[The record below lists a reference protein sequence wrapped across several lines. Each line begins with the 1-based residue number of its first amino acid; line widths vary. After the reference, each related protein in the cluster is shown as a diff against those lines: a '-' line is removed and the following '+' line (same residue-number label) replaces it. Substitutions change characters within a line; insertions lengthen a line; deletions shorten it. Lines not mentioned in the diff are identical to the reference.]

1 MSPAETQRRSR
12 PGHGARRRQGAYRQ
26 GGQSF
31 GFELMVGLMDIVPA
45 DFHAAMKAELSRM
58 LNSPEW
64 SGQEPAGE
72 SEVEKALIAA
82 AAEDADENQP
92 ALPGLQLPEKDLPV
106 KQLSDEPLVVLY
118 ANWRGEIA
126 LRRIL
131 PLKLRFAA
139 TEWHPDRQW
148 LLQAYD
154 LDKDAFRDFA
164 LADFLGSL
172 ARCNQLQSDWLRGMM
187 RELRKSMR
195 DTLVREMDPED
206 ADHLLQTV
214 EPALSELEAKHQP
227 PSKKAPS

>member
-31 GFELMVGLMDIVPA
+31 GFELMVALLDITPP
-45 DFHAAMKAELSRM
+45 DLHGAMKAELSRL

-64 SGQEPAGE
+64 SGQEPSGE
-72 SEVEKALIAA
+72 SEVEKALLDAA
-82 AAEDADENQP
+82 TEDAENQP
-92 ALPGLQLPEKDLPV
+92 ALPGLQLPERDLPI

-118 ANWRGEIA
+118 SNWRGEIA

-131 PLKLRFAA
+131 PLKLRHAS

-164 LADFLGSL
+164 LSDFLGSL
-172 ARCNQLQSDWLRGMM
+172 QRCNQLQSDWLRGIM

-227 PSKKAPS
+227 PSKKAPK